1 MCVRVSLG
9 SDDCCNDFGFFD
21 LGFMMQKQEE
31 LILRHQAAL
40 IGNYG
45 KLPVVFHRGQG
56 SHLWD
61 VNGKEYLDLFAG
73 FGGTILGHCHPALV
87 KAVTQQAN
95 TLWQVGNQFY
105 TEPQIRLA
113 EQLRSKAFAGQAFFC
128 QSGAEAA
135 EAAIKLARI
144 SAGPDR
150 FKIISMHKSF
160 HGRTMGALSAT
171 AGPAQQGFA
180 PLVPGFTHVPFNDI
194 AAVERAID
202 AQTAAV
208 MVEPV
213 QGEGGINMPNPGYL
227 QALRALCDR
236 TNVALIFDEVW
247 VGLGRT
253 GEYFGHQN
261 FGVTPDIMTLG
272 KALGGGLP
280 VGAILAR
287 PERAAYFKPSTHGST
302 LGGNPICAAVAAA
315 VLDELEKE
323 QLPQRAKRLGAV
335 AAAKLESFKNRAK
348 IADIRGCGL
357 FIGVELVAADALPVV
372 QEALKHGLII
382 NVTQKNVLRICP
394 ALTIEENDLLRGL
407 EILDACLASI

>member
-1 MCVRVSLG
+1 MH
-9 SDDCCNDFGFFD
+9 D
-21 LGFMMQKQEE
+21 LGFIMQKQEE

-45 KLPVVFHRGQG
+45 KLPVVFHRGEG

-61 VNGKEYLDLFAG
+61 ADGKEYLDLFAG

-87 KAVTQQAN
+87 AAVTRQAN

-128 QSGAEAA
+128 HSGAEAA

-150 FKIISMHKSF
+150 FKIISMNKGF

-180 PLVPGFTHVPFNDI
+180 PLVPGFTHVPFNDV

-202 AQTAAV
+202 AQTAAIL
-208 MVEPV
+208 VEPV

-236 TNVALIFDEVW
+236 TKVALIFDEVW
-247 VGLGRT
+247 VGVGRT

-280 VGAILAR
+280 VAAILAQ
-287 PERAAYFKPSTHGST
+287 PQYAAFFKPSTHGST
-302 LGGNPICAAVAAA
+302 LGGNPICASAAVA

-323 QLPQRAKRLGAV
+323 NLPQRAKRLGV
-335 AAAKLESFKNRAK
+335 ATVEKLQAFENRAK
-348 IADIRGCGL
+348 IMQVRGCGL
-357 FIGVELVAADALPVV
+357 FIGVELAIPDALPVV
-372 QEALKHGLII
+372 HAALQRGLVI
-382 NVTQKNVLRICP
+382 NVTQKNVLRLCP

-407 EILDACLASI
+407 EILDACLGSI

>member
-1 MCVRVSLG
+1 
-9 SDDCCNDFGFFD
+9 
-21 LGFMMQKQEE
+21 MQKQEE

-45 KLPVVFHRGQG
+45 KLPVVFHRGAG

-61 VNGKEYLDLFAG
+61 ADGKEYLDMFAG

-87 KAVTQQAN
+87 EAVTRQAN

-113 EQLRSKAFAGQAFFC
+113 EQLRSKAFEGQAFFC
-128 QSGAEAA
+128 HSGAEAA

-150 FKIISMHKSF
+150 FKIISMNKGF

-180 PLVPGFTHVPFNDI
+180 PLVPGFTHVPFNDV

-202 AQTAAV
+202 AQTAAIL
-208 MVEPV
+208 VEPV

-247 VGLGRT
+247 VGVGRT

-261 FGVTPDIMTLG
+261 FSVTPDIMTLG

-287 PERAAYFKPSTHGST
+287 PQRAAFFKPSTHGST
-302 LGGNPICAAVAAA
+302 LGGNPICAAAAVA

-323 QLPQRAKRLGAV
+323 NLPQRAKRLGVVAV
-335 AAAKLESFKNRAK
+335 EKLQSFKNRAK
-348 IADIRGCGL
+348 IVQVRGCGL
-357 FIGVELVAADALPVV
+357 FIGVELAMPDALPVV
-372 QEALKHGLII
+372 HEALKRGLVI
-382 NVTQKNVLRICP
+382 NVTQKNVLRLCP
-394 ALTIEENDLLRGL
+394 ALTIAENDLLRAL
-407 EILDACLASI
+407 EILDACLGSI